1 MMAVLFGFL
10 IWTVLT
16 VLSIFLPTPYS
27 ATNFLNLY
35 DYSYDNFYTNLRQVL
50 DFSLVIRIIF
60 ELVKIFGFYFTIH
73 TIVKNK
79 LNLQ

>member
-1 MMAVLFGFL
+1 MAVLFGFL
-10 IWTVLT
+10 IWSVLA
-16 VLSIFLPTPYS
+16 VLSIFLPSFFNPYGLF
-27 ATNFLNLY
+27 APY
-35 DYSYDNFYTNLRQVL
+35 DYSNSATDFEQML
-50 DFSLVIRIIF
+50 DVFLLIRIVF

>member
-1 MMAVLFGFL
+1 MAVLFGFL
-10 IWTVLT
+10 IWTVLA
-16 VLSIFLPTPYS
+16 VLSIFLPSLFNPYGL
-27 ATNFLNLY
+27 FVPY
-35 DYSYDNFYTNLRQVL
+35 DYSHSDTDFEMML
-50 DFSLVIRIIF
+50 DAFLIIRIVF

>member
-1 MMAVLFGFL
+1 MAVLFGFL
-10 IWTVLT
+10 IWTVLA
-16 VLSIFLPTPYS
+16 VLSLLLPSSFDSYGLLS
-27 ATNFLNLY
+27 LY
-35 DYSYDNFYTNLRQVL
+35 DYSYSSSDFEQML
-50 DFSLVIRIIF
+50 DGFIIIRIVF

>member
-1 MMAVLFGFL
+1 MMLDAFL
-10 IWTVLT
+10 I
-16 VLSIFLPTPYS
+16 
-27 ATNFLNLY
+27 
-35 DYSYDNFYTNLRQVL
+35 
-50 DFSLVIRIIF
+50 IRIVF